1 MLPPKLKR
9 RTNAGSPSIS
19 RAAASAGA
27 RDPELKFMN
36 RGVVGPV

>member
-9 RTNAGSPSIS
+9 YTNAGSPSIS

-27 RDPELKFMN
+27 GDPELKFKN